1 MTKLILVA
9 FVIVVIVVF
18 VGKSKSKTQFSIIT
32 NSKIDDGNVGRR
44 QAASAYYLPQ
54 DIRLK
59 GLQVLESIYIIGTS
73 NAIDTIK
80 GRYDFLLETF
90 GTLQKAQS
98 NSRYISDI
106 QNSIDTYKAT
116 YYERVPRDYE
126 LALLLKPSEVD
137 LTDFYCKSLLAALER
152 NFEQHLEKLSLLK
165 RGDAKARRKEKF
177 KETIEFTKI
186 ELNSKCS
193 RSLSFAA
200 VMSKLER
207 IELSAPAASG
217 IGVTPLLLEGKF
229 IQPTPKIASIKQI
242 NTANRDTEFVI
253 NPGAPFELTLLGA
266 DNSLGRRVQTIL
278 SDDKIWGDMKKQQIV
293 ALFSEYDLRVKE
305 VEAYKRKYGKVYFDK
320 LEELKT
326 ASTEWKYAG
335 ELDKED
341 LLREFRESAIR
352 KIHERAD
359 CDLVALFEKEPSDFT
374 VDDELIE
381 EFGFENIQ
389 TYFRFADNLEKV
401 RLLASL
407 NYNRPRFENLV
418 EVGLAIRGN
427 AIPLGEIL
435 GSLSLKELNDIANNP
450 EKQFKRKNQAVE
462 FILAIPNI
470 EEKMGA
476 TISFR
481 ELFKLNPLPEKFSN
495 VNLQEIASAWSYLDE
510 VVGVLIET
518 YLSGRRTAGAFQNSY
533 VKDYTIAYEVLGN
546 RADMCPRAKELIS
559 QKYSKAALPKV
570 PQHIGCTCSV
580 EWS

>member
-1 MTKLILVA
+1 MTALILVA

-32 NSKIDDGNVGRR
+32 NSKIDDRNVGRR

-80 GRYDFLLETF
+80 GRYDFLLESF
-90 GTLQKAQS
+90 ATLQKAQS

-126 LALLLKPSEVD
+126 LALLLKPLEVD

-152 NFEQHLEKLSLLK
+152 NFEQHLEKLGLLK

-177 KETIEFTKI
+177 KETLEFTKI

-217 IGVTPLLLEGKF
+217 IGVTPLLLEGKL

-266 DNSLGRRVQTIL
+266 DNSLGRRVQNIL

-305 VEAYKRKYGKVYFDK
+305 VEAY
-320 LEELKT
+320 
-326 ASTEWKYAG
+326 
-335 ELDKED
+335 
-341 LLREFRESAIR
+341 
-352 KIHERAD
+352 
-359 CDLVALFEKEPSDFT
+359 
-374 VDDELIE
+374 
-381 EFGFENIQ
+381 
-389 TYFRFADNLEKV
+389 
-401 RLLASL
+401 
-407 NYNRPRFENLV
+407 
-418 EVGLAIRGN
+418 
-427 AIPLGEIL
+427 
-435 GSLSLKELNDIANNP
+435 
-450 EKQFKRKNQAVE
+450 
-462 FILAIPNI
+462 
-470 EEKMGA
+470 
-476 TISFR
+476 
-481 ELFKLNPLPEKFSN
+481 
-495 VNLQEIASAWSYLDE
+495 
-510 VVGVLIET
+510 
-518 YLSGRRTAGAFQNSY
+518 
-533 VKDYTIAYEVLGN
+533 
-546 RADMCPRAKELIS
+546 
-559 QKYSKAALPKV
+559 
-570 PQHIGCTCSV
+570 
-580 EWS
+580 